1 MPRRAGA
8 STLRACCLRD
18 RASIAAASSLRAPG
32 RRLRSLPW
40 PPAGTK
46 LRALYDR
53 RFRAETTRAGVK
65 LTDIETDINYAGST
79 AA

>member
-1 MPRRAGA
+1 M
-8 STLRACCLRD
+8 
-18 RASIAAASSLRAPG
+18 
-32 RRLRSLPW
+32 RSLPW
-40 PPAGTK
+40 PPAGTN